1 MVELCGNGIYCFLV
15 AEALSLQAVVIHL
28 KLRCAWVVAE
38 DVTKPEG
45 LGDLPDRKVEMAAEV

>member
-1 MVELCGNGIYCFLV
+1 MVELCGNGIFLV